1 MQHPESD
8 GFVSG
13 KEALRWWN
21 AFERLPSLNYKVK
34 SLTANGDR
42 VFMEYTRT
50 VTGEVDLQVAEVQTL
65 KKIK

>member
-13 KEALRWWN
+13 KTLRSWWKD

-34 SLTANGDR
+34 SHRKWRPRIHGIYQNG
-42 VFMEYTRT
+42 YW
-50 VTGEVDLQVAEVQTL
+50 
-65 KKIK
+65 

>member
-13 KEALRWWN
+13 KKLCVAGGD

-34 SLTANGDR
+34 SLHRKWRPRIHGIYQNG
-42 VFMEYTRT
+42 YW
-50 VTGEVDLQVAEVQTL
+50 
-65 KKIK
+65 